1 MNNENLGNVIDIA
14 DVLSNILILTMLL
27 IQQVSNRSREE
38 VLASIA
44 IESLRTEE
52 LLEKLK

>member
-1 MNNENLGNVIDIA
+1 MSDKDLRNVIDIA

-27 IQQVSNRSREE
+27 IQQVSNKSREE
-38 VLASIA
+38 ILASIEA
-44 IESLRTEE
+44 ESLRTEE

>member
-1 MNNENLGNVIDIA
+1 VNKKDLENVIDIA
-14 DVLSNILILTMLL
+14 DVLSNILILTMIL